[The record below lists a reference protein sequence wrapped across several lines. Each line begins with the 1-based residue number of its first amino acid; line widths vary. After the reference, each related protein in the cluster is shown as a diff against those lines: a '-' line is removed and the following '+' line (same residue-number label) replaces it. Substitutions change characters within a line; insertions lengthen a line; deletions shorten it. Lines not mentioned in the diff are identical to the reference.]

1 MNLKWVWNVSEM
13 WLKWIWERL
22 ARTSFTCGPRLQSES
37 FPDAVIVWSSIT
49 SSLRHPHL
57 GQERSEEEGCLAA
70 LTMWRSHGCY
80 LRCSP
85 ARNKSMDSACRAR
98 IRSGFAARDSCPNL
112 LSTYFLLD
120 IAYIAAL
127 FLLKIHNLQN
137 TMPLYEDG
145 YQKRNKSCILAVKSG
160 FLPELSEHLWGFS

>member
-1 MNLKWVWNVSEM
+1 MCLKCDWNESERG
-13 WLKWIWERL
+13 LQGL
-22 ARTSFTCGPRLQSES
+22 PSFPCGPRLQSES

-57 GQERSEEEGCLAA
+57 GQERSEEEGCLTT
-70 LTMWRSHGCY
+70 LIVWRSHGCY

-120 IAYIAAL
+120 IAYIAAR
-127 FLLKIHNLQN
+127 FLLKNLGQ
-137 TMPLYEDG
+137 E
-145 YQKRNKSCILAVKSG
+145 R
-160 FLPELSEHLWGFS
+160 SEEGCLTTLTVWRSHGCY

>member
-1 MNLKWVWNVSEM
+1 MCLKCDWNEPEGDLCKDFL
-13 WLKWIWERL
+13 W
-22 ARTSFTCGPRLQSES
+22 CGPRLQSES

-49 SSLRHPHL
+49 SSLRHSRL
-57 GQERSEEEGCLAA
+57 GQERSEEEGCLTT

-127 FLLKIHNLQN
+127 FLLNILQMCFN
-137 TMPLYEDG
+137 IFPSN
-145 YQKRNKSCILAVKSG
+145 NKNQPTLRK
-160 FLPELSEHLWGFS
+160 